1 MNQRRPRRRDL
12 MPEVCP
18 PAYAAWLAAMDA
30 AAAAATHRHTV
41 LLTVLLCTAGV
52 LLALVLIGTLAIL
65 HT

>member
-30 AAAAATHRHTV
+30 AAAAATARRAERR
-41 LLTVLLCTAGV
+41 TVLLCHAAA